1 MTAQEGAVA
10 RVHPLVTARAVDH
23 AFDYALP
30 DELRDAVT
38 RGTLVDVELG
48 ARVVRGIVTAV
59 ERGDREGL
67 KPVLGVAGEV
77 PGPLLE
83 LAEWIAST
91 YASTLPRAVAL
102 VIPPAAGVRE
112 PEPWVRFVSME
123 GATRRQAD
131 VLAQIGLAPLP
142 LSDLVAAA
150 GTTRDTVRRMAER
163 GLVALD
169 PAPSAVADDV
179 HVTLTPEQE
188 RAVAACAEALAAGG
202 GDVLVHGVTGSGKTE
217 VYLRAIEHALQLGRG
232 AIVLVPEIA
241 LTPQTASRFVARFGP
256 TVAVLHS
263 GISKT
268 RRGAEHARI
277 AAGEA
282 RVVVGARSAVFAAMP
297 DLGMIVVDEEHDASY
312 KHEADPRYDAR
323 RVAAKR
329 ARLEHAVVVFGS
341 ATPRPE
347 SWFGIPNRVSLPV
360 RVGGPL
366 PAVEIVDLRADGGY
380 PLTRPLVDALAGID
394 DRGGRAILLQNRR
407 GAAAAIHCRTCGRT
421 WRCDRCDVALTLHG
435 RRLVCHHCGAEYP
448 MPRACPTCGSVD
460 LAHIG
465 AGTTRV
471 EDELVRRFPRLEVM
485 RLDADVAARPGE
497 PESTLLRFRRATAA
511 VLVGTQLVAKGHD
524 MPGVGLAAVLDADLA
539 LAIPDFRA
547 EERTFALLTQLAGRP
562 GRPGD
567 PRGRV
572 LIQTWSPEL
581 RPVVLAA
588 RHAVAEFIESE
599 LERRRELDYPPFR
612 RLVRVL
618 ASASTSA
625 AAADIATTIAAAA
638 APALEGDIVLG
649 PAPLMRLR
657 DRSRSHVLIKTR
669 SAARAAGVLRGLLRD
684 LAPDL
689 RRAGAT
695 AVVDVDPQSLG

>member
-1 MTAQEGAVA
+1 VTTGPGAVA
-10 RVHPLVTARAVDH
+10 CVHPLVTARAVDH

-30 DELRDAVT
+30 EGLREAVH
-38 RGTLVDVELG
+38 RGSLVEVELG
-48 ARVVRGIVTAV
+48 SRVVRGVVTAV
-59 ERGDREGL
+59 EARDDEGL
-67 KPVLGVAGEV
+67 KPVMGVVGEV
-77 PGPLLE
+77 PEPLLA
-83 LAEWIAST
+83 LAEWVAST
-91 YASTLPRAVAL
+91 YASTLPRAVSL

-112 PEPWVRFVSME
+112 ADAWVRFVTME
-123 GATRRQAD
+123 GATRRQAE
-131 VLAQIGLAPLP
+131 VLAQVGLAPLP

-150 GTTRDTVRRMAER
+150 GTTRDTVRRMATR

-179 HVTLTPEQE
+179 QVTLTPEQE
-188 RAVAACAEALAAGG
+188 RAVAACAQALVGGG
-202 GDVLVHGVTGSGKTE
+202 GDLLVHGVTGSGKTE
-217 VYLRAIEHALQLGRG
+217 VYLRSIDHALQHGRG

-241 LTPQTASRFVARFGP
+241 LTPQTAARFIARFGP

-263 GISKT
+263 GISPT
-268 RRGAEHARI
+268 RRGSEHARI

-282 RVVVGARSAVFAAMP
+282 RVVVGARSAVFAAVP
-297 DLGMIVVDEEHDASY
+297 DLGVIVVDEEHDASY

-329 ARLEHAVVVFGS
+329 ARLEHAVVMFGS

-366 PAVEIVDLRADGGY
+366 PAVDIVDLRADGGY

-394 DRGGRAILLQNRR
+394 DNGGRAILLQNRR
-407 GAAAAIHCRTCGRT
+407 GAAAVHCRTCGRT
-421 WRCDRCDVALTLHG
+421 WRCDRCDVALTQHG
-435 RRLVCHHCGAEYP
+435 RRLVCHHCGADRP
-448 MPRACPTCGSVD
+448 LPRACPICGSVD

-471 EDELVRRFPRLEVM
+471 EDELVRRFTHLEVM
-485 RLDADVAARPGE
+485 RLDADIAARPGE
-497 PESTLLRFRRATAA
+497 PESTLRRFRRATAA

-588 RHAVAEFIESE
+588 RHAVAEFIEGE

-618 ASASTSA
+618 ATAGSANVARDVA
-625 AAADIATTIAAAA
+625 AAIAEAAR
-638 APALEGDIVLG
+638 PAVSGDIVLG

-657 DRSRSHVLIKTR
+657 DRSRSHVLIKTT
-669 SAARAAGVLRGLLRD
+669 SAVRAAGVLRGLLRD

>member
-1 MTAQEGAVA
+1 VIA

-23 AFDYALP
+23 AFDYGVPAAMAGAMARGALV
-30 DELRDAVT
+30 E
-38 RGTLVDVELG
+38 VELG
-48 ARVVRGIVTAV
+48 PRTVRGIVTEVRAG
-59 ERGDREGL
+59 EEEGL
-67 KPVLGVAGEV
+67 KEV
-77 PGPLLE
+77 VRIDGAVSEPLLA
-83 LAEWIAST
+83 LAEWIAAT

-102 VIPPAAGVRE
+102 VIPPAAGVRA
-112 PEPWVRFVSME
+112 PDPWVRLVTME
-123 GATRRQAD
+123 GATTRQAE
-131 VLAQIGLAPLP
+131 VLAHVGLAPLP

-150 GTTRDTVRRMAER
+150 GTTRETVRRMAQR

-169 PAPSAVADDV
+169 PAPRASADDV
-179 HVTLTPEQE
+179 RVTLTSDQE
-188 RAVAACAEALAAGG
+188 AAVAACAEALAGGG

-217 VYLRAIEHALQLGRG
+217 VYLRAIDAALEQRRG

-241 LTPQTASRFVARFGP
+241 LTPQTAARFTARFGH

-263 GISKT
+263 GISPT

-282 RVVVGARSAVFAAMP
+282 RVVVGARSAIFAAVP
-297 DLGMIVVDEEHDASY
+297 DLGVIVVDEEHDASY

-329 ARLEHAVVVFGS
+329 GRLQAAVVVYGS

-347 SWFGIPNRVSLPV
+347 SWYGIPRRVTLST

-366 PAVEIVDLRADGGY
+366 PAVDIVDLRADGGY
-380 PLTRPLVDALAGID
+380 PLTRPLIDALAAID

-407 GAAAAIHCRTCGRT
+407 GAASAIHCRTCGRT
-421 WRCDRCDVALTLHG
+421 WRCARCDVSLVLHG
-435 RRLVCHHCGAEYP
+435 RRLVCHHCGAAEP
-448 MPRACPTCGSVD
+448 LPRACSTCGSVD
-460 LAHIG
+460 LAHLG

-471 EDELVRRFPRLEVM
+471 EDELRTRFPRVEVM
-485 RLDADVAARPGE
+485 RLDADVAARTGE
-497 PESTLLRFRRATAA
+497 PEATLRAFRRATAA

-524 MPGVGLAAVLDADLA
+524 MPGVSLAAVLDADLA

-547 EERTFALLTQLAGRP
+547 EERTFGLLTQLAGRP

-588 RHAVAEFIESE
+588 RHAVAEFVEGE
-599 LERRRELDYPPFR
+599 LDRRRDLAYPPFR

-618 ASASTSA
+618 AAGESA
-625 AAADIATTIAAAA
+625 ALASDVAGTIAAAA
-638 APALEGDIVLG
+638 APALAGDILLG
-649 PAPLMRLR
+649 PAPLQRLR
-657 DRSRSHVLIKTR
+657 DRSRSHVLIKTTQ
-669 SAARAAGVLRGLLRD
+669 AARAAAVLRGLLRD

-689 RRAGAT
+689 RKAGAT
-695 AVVDVDPQSLG
+695 AVVDVDPQSFG

>member
-1 MTAQEGAVA
+1 M
-10 RVHPLVTARAVDH
+10 VTARAVDH
-23 AFDYALP
+23 AFDYRAAVGVERGALV
-30 DELRDAVT
+30 E
-38 RGTLVDVELG
+38 VELG
-48 ARVVRGIVTAV
+48 ARTVRGVVTEV
-59 ERGDREGL
+59 RDGDGDGL
-67 KPVLGVAGEV
+67 KPVLAVTGSV
-77 PGPLLE
+77 PEPLLN
-83 LAEWIAST
+83 LAEWIAAT
-91 YASTLPRAVAL
+91 YASTLSRAVGL
-102 VIPPAAGVRE
+102 MIPPPAGVRA
-112 PEPWVRFVSME
+112 PDPWVRLVSME
-123 GATRRQAD
+123 GATRRQAE
-131 VLAQIGLAPLP
+131 VLAHVGLAPLP

-150 GTTRDTVRRMAER
+150 GTTRDTVRRMAQR

-169 PAPSAVADDV
+169 PAPRMPADDV
-179 HVTLTPEQE
+179 RVTLTPEQE
-188 RAVAACAEALAAGG
+188 LAVAACAEALAAGG

-217 VYLRAIEHALQLGRG
+217 VYLRAIDAALDAGRG

-241 LTPQTASRFVARFGP
+241 LTPQTAARFIARFGH

-263 GISKT
+263 GISPA
-268 RRGAEHARI
+268 RRGSEHARI

-282 RVVVGARSAVFAAMP
+282 RVVVGARSAIFAAVP
-297 DLGMIVVDEEHDASY
+297 DLGVIVVDEEHDASY

-329 ARLEHAVVVFGS
+329 ARLQGAVCIFGS

-347 SWFGIPNRVSLPV
+347 SWYGIPRRVSLST

-366 PAVEIVDLRADGGY
+366 PLVDIVDLRADGGY
-380 PLTRPLVDALAGID
+380 PLTRPLIDALARID
-394 DRGGRAILLQNRR
+394 DNGGRAILLQNRR
-407 GAAAAIHCRTCGRT
+407 GAASAIHCRTCGRT
-421 WRCDRCDVALTLHG
+421 WRCARCDVSLVLHG
-435 RRLVCHHCGAEYP
+435 RRLVCHHCGASEP
-448 MPRACPTCGSVD
+448 LPRACSTCGSVD
-460 LAHIG
+460 LAHLG

-471 EDELVRRFPRLEVM
+471 EDELKSRFPRVEVM

-497 PESTLLRFRRATAA
+497 PEATLRAFRRATAA

-524 MPGVGLAAVLDADLA
+524 MPGVSLAAVLDADLA

-547 EERTFALLTQLAGRP
+547 EERTFDLLTQLAGRP

-588 RHAVAEFIESE
+588 RHAVAEFIEGE

-618 ASASTSA
+618 AAAESAGVASDVA
-625 AAADIATTIAAAA
+625 AAIAAAA
-638 APALEGDIVLG
+638 APALTGDIVLG
-649 PAPLMRLR
+649 PAPLQRLR
-657 DRSRSHVLIKTR
+657 DRSRSHVLIKTT
-669 SAARAAGVLRGLLRD
+669 AAPRAAAVLRGLLRD

-689 RRAGAT
+689 RKAGAT
-695 AVVDVDPQSLG
+695 AVVDVDPQSFG

>member
-1 MTAQEGAVA
+1 VTVIA
-10 RVHPLVTARAVDH
+10 RVHPLVTARAVDR
-23 AFDYALP
+23 AFDYAVP
-30 DELRDAVT
+30 AELRDRVV
-38 RGTLVDVELG
+38 RGSLVDVELG
-48 ARVVRGIVTAV
+48 SRTVRGAVTDV
-59 ERGDREGL
+59 RDGDDEGL
-67 KPVLGVAGEV
+67 KPLLGVSGAVSEH
-77 PGPLLE
+77 LLA
-83 LAEWIAST
+83 LAEWIAAG
-91 YASTLPRAVAL
+91 YASTLPRALAL
-102 VIPPAAGVRE
+102 VIPPAAGGRA
-112 PEPWVRFVSME
+112 PEPWVRLVTME
-123 GATRRQAD
+123 GATRRQAE
-131 VLAQIGLAPLP
+131 VLAQVGLAPLP

-150 GTTRDTVRRMAER
+150 GTTRATVRRMAAQ

-169 PAPSAVADDV
+169 PAPRPAHDDV
-179 HVTLTPEQE
+179 RVTLTPEQE
-188 RAVAACAEALAAGG
+188 AAVAACAEALSAGG

-217 VYLRAIEHALQLGRG
+217 VYLRAIDAALAAGRG

-241 LTPQTASRFVARFGP
+241 LTPQTAARFIARFGD

-263 GISKT
+263 GISTT

-282 RVVVGARSAVFAAMP
+282 RVVVGARSAIFAAVP
-297 DLGMIVVDEEHDASY
+297 DLGVIVVDEEHDASY

-329 ARLEHAVVVFGS
+329 GRLEGAAVVYGS

-347 SWFGIPNRVSLPV
+347 SWHGIARHVRLSS

-380 PLTRPLVDALAGID
+380 PLTRPLIDALAAID

-421 WRCDRCDVALTLHG
+421 WRCPRCDVSLVLHG
-435 RRLVCHHCGAEYP
+435 RRLICHHCGASQP
-448 MPRACPTCGSVD
+448 LPRACSSCGSVD

-471 EDELVRRFPRLEVM
+471 EEELRGRFPRLEAM
-485 RLDADVAARPGE
+485 RLDADVAALAGE
-497 PESTLLRFRRATAA
+497 PEATLRRFRASPAA

-524 MPGVGLAAVLDADLA
+524 MPGVSVAAVLDADLA

-547 EERTFALLTQLAGRP
+547 EERTFGLLTQLAGRP

-572 LIQTWSPEL
+572 IIQTWSPEL
-581 RPVVLAA
+581 RPVVLAS
-588 RHAVAEFIESE
+588 RHAVEEFVQGE

-618 ASASTSA
+618 AVAGSADVARGVA
-625 AAADIATTIAAAA
+625 ATIAAAA
-638 APALEGDIVLG
+638 GPALTGDILLG
-649 PAPLMRLR
+649 PAPVARLR

-669 SAARAAGVLRGLLRD
+669 TPARAAAVLRGLLRD
-684 LAPDL
+684 LAADL
-689 RRAGAT
+689 RKAGAT
-695 AVVDVDPQSLG
+695 AVVDVDPQSFG

>member
-1 MTAQEGAVA
+1 MIA
-10 RVHPLVTARAVDH
+10 RVHPLVTARAVDQ
-23 AFDYALP
+23 AFDYAAG
-30 DELRDAVT
+30 DGVA
-38 RGTLVDVELG
+38 RGALVEVELG
-48 ARVVRGIVTAV
+48 ARTVRGVVTEV
-59 ERGDREGL
+59 GEGDGEGL
-67 KPVLGVAGEV
+67 KPVLAVIGTV
-77 PGPLLE
+77 PGPLLD
-83 LAEWIAST
+83 LAEWIAAS
-91 YASTLPRAVAL
+91 YASTLSRALGL
-102 VIPPAAGVRE
+102 VLPPPAGARA
-112 PEPWVRFVSME
+112 PEPWVRLVTME
-123 GATRRQAD
+123 GATRRQAE
-131 VLAQIGLAPLP
+131 VLVHVGLAPLP

-150 GTTRDTVRRMAER
+150 GTTRETVRRMAGR

-169 PAPSAVADDV
+169 PAPQAAVDDV
-179 HVTLTPEQE
+179 RVTLTAEQE
-188 RAVAACAEALAAGG
+188 AAVAACVEALDAGG

-217 VYLRAIEHALQLGRG
+217 VYLRVIDAALARGRG

-241 LTPQTASRFVARFGP
+241 LTPQTAARFTARFGP

-263 GISKT
+263 GISPA

-282 RVVVGARSAVFAAMP
+282 RVVVGARSAIFAAVP
-297 DLGMIVVDEEHDASY
+297 DLGVIAVDEEHDASY

-329 ARLEHAVVVFGS
+329 GRLERAVVIYGT

-347 SWFGIPNRVSLPV
+347 SWAGISRRVNLPS

-366 PAVEIVDLRADGGY
+366 PAVDIVDLRADGGY
-380 PLTRPLVDALAGID
+380 PLTRPLIDALAAID

-407 GAAAAIHCRTCGRT
+407 GAASAIHCRTCGRT
-421 WRCDRCDVALTLHG
+421 WRCPRCDVSLVLHG
-435 RRLVCHHCGAEYP
+435 RRLVCHHCGLAQP
-448 MPRACPTCGSVD
+448 LPRACATCGSVD

-465 AGTTRV
+465 AGTARV
-471 EDELVRRFPRLEVM
+471 EDELRGRYARLAVM

-497 PESTLLRFRRATAA
+497 PEATLRAFRRANAA

-524 MPGVGLAAVLDADLA
+524 MPGVSVAAVLDADLA

-547 EERTFALLTQLAGRP
+547 EERTFGLLTQLAGRP

-588 RHAVAEFIESE
+588 RHAVAEFLEGE
-599 LERRRELDYPPFR
+599 LERRRDLGYPPFR

-618 ASASTSA
+618 ATADSAPVAHDVA
-625 AAADIATTIAAAA
+625 ATIASAA

-649 PAPLMRLR
+649 PAPLQRLR
-657 DRSRSHVLIKTR
+657 DRSRSHVLIKT
-669 SAARAAGVLRGLLRD
+669 AAAGRAATVLRGLLRD
-684 LAPDL
+684 LAADL
-689 RRAGAT
+689 RRAHAT
-695 AVVDVDPQSLG
+695 AVVDVDPQSFG